1 MTCSAAS
8 TFLLAHPNIEVF
20 HLDISSTLNSSTFH
34 KQIVFLSNSLPRLR
48 ELRAQRDVVSTI
60 LKGVKLSSSEMKN
73 PLFFVNLRR
82 FGSHALYHA
91 AANSMPQIVQP
102 LNTIAGAAAT
112 TPPSLVGTTAAGGG
126 GAVTANAAS
135 SVGSG
140 AGSAPLRLPLLPLS
154 ALLPLVVVVLLL
166 PTQLPVL
173 APGLDRRRCDYHSFP
188 CRHYCWWWWWCCY
201 CQRSFRC
208 WLRGWIGAAVTTTP
222 SLVGTTAAGAGAG
235 GAVTAIRCWLRG
247 WIGNRFL
254 FINNKIDDDD
264 GQFLR
269 KFLSRVA
276 DIWQSPTSRPRLG
289 EVLQPSHVHWCEGRR
304 DREKQGGPGRQSDRQ
319 RIGGPSGKWR
329 FTLPSPSLRPSESS
343 FSYLQSVTSSSSR
356 LPLPR
361 LHPLRTPLL
370 SSTLSRNV
378 LKLAPRTV
386 QTLYHA
392 LAVDFKPLTLRE
404 SVAPLLEELGG
415 GASRTPYASYL
426 PLLHQAL
433 LSRLLAHLSEVYSSI
448 KISFFIDLLAPLY
461 WRR

>member
-1 MTCSAAS
+1 MSG
-8 TFLLAHPNIEVF
+8 
-20 HLDISSTLNSSTFH
+20 
-34 KQIVFLSNSLPRLR
+34 K
-48 ELRAQRDVVSTI
+48 
-60 LKGVKLSSSEMKN
+60 
-73 PLFFVNLRR
+73 
-82 FGSHALYHA
+82 ALYHA

-140 AGSAPLRLPLLPLS
+140 AGSAPLRLPLLPFF
-154 ALLPLVVVVLLL
+154 
-166 PTQLPVL
+166 Q
-173 APGLDRRRCDYHSFP
+173 
-188 CRHYCWWWWWCCY
+188 
-201 CQRSFRC
+201 C

-269 KFLSRVA
+269 KFLSHVA
-276 DIWQSPTSRPRLG
+276 DVWQSPTSRPRLG

-319 RIGGPSGKWR
+319 RIGGPSGK

-370 SSTLSRNV
+370 LSTLSRNV